1 MGELDRASSSLS
13 DFSSALGGSI
23 HDMAQGV
30 DIDLRK
36 NDAVRAAGNEIY
48 AGLDQISAQID
59 SLNAFARDESMQVI
73 GNLNEINRRFNSMTD
88 LMKNERDRLNSLIDE
103 GIFEDH
109 SDLADSP
116 ARIRGCRNEA
126 DVNGDLTTGGITGTV
141 GIEYDL
147 DPDEDVLR
155 RNDRSLDYTFGVT
168 AVILDSE
175 NAGRVEARGN
185 YVGGIAGKMDLGRLL
200 NNRNIGDVSSEN
212 GDFVGGIAGYGD
224 GYLDGNSARCRVTGD
239 KNTGGIDNIDYASRA
254 ERSPEP
260 LETVLVKFL
269 VEGHLLGSREVK
281 TGTLLKELSF
291 PEAEK
296 REGFL
301 LLWDKEGDT
310 ALAEDTVVTGA
321 YRLAVAVLHAPEN
334 YPGTSKPV
342 LMADGLFREEDRLE
356 YSGLG
361 ENHYKITVPD
371 DGLSE
376 RKIRVHK
383 PDYKKYIVLV
393 NGTETPVEAFGDYRT
408 FTAGDRKLEILI
420 EKTGFPTEYLIAA
433 AAAGVFIVLAAA
445 LKKTKKKYLME
456 GITGVE
462 NNSWNLY
469 YGECYHSKTACI
481 IGPSLEGDGIFEV
494 TITGSPELM
503 PKKIFEDFTMKS
515 PMAPNFKN
523 AKLIKKS
530 GCSVKSY
537 LSMKNPCKG
546 NVICIGDSA
555 AMIEVETQGGFLCGD
570 MAAQAVIAEM
580 EGRKGFDEYT
590 KWWQEAFEFNQP
602 DHMIV
607 SQGYALAFVYTD
619 DELDYLFS
627 LCEGHELHGTYSQY
641 LTPKLIWD
649 CIRLSSAKI
658 KEERPEIYAKM
669 VKMGQAEQ

>member
-23 HDMAQGV
+23 HDMAQGI

-88 LMKNERDRLNSLIDE
+88 LMKNERDRLNSVIDD

-239 KNTGGIDNIDYASRA
+239 KNTGGIVGYGMTLRDNTAVVSDLTGGEYTGAIAGRVDELDGEVIWNNFYYAGSFGGIDNIDYASMA

-393 NGTETPVEAFGDYRT
+393 NGTETPVEAFGDYLT
-408 FTAGDRKLEILI
+408 FTAGDRELEILI
-420 EKTGFPTEYLIAA
+420 EKTGFPTEYLIADA

-445 LKKTKKKYLME
+445 LKKTKRKKR
-456 GITGVE
+456 
-462 NNSWNLY
+462 NSR
-469 YGECYHSKTACI
+469 
-481 IGPSLEGDGIFEV
+481 D
-494 TITGSPELM
+494 
-503 PKKIFEDFTMKS
+503 
-515 PMAPNFKN
+515 
-523 AKLIKKS
+523 
-530 GCSVKSY
+530 
-537 LSMKNPCKG
+537 
-546 NVICIGDSA
+546 
-555 AMIEVETQGGFLCGD
+555 
-570 MAAQAVIAEM
+570 
-580 EGRKGFDEYT
+580 
-590 KWWQEAFEFNQP
+590 
-602 DHMIV
+602 
-607 SQGYALAFVYTD
+607 
-619 DELDYLFS
+619 
-627 LCEGHELHGTYSQY
+627 
-641 LTPKLIWD
+641 
-649 CIRLSSAKI
+649 
-658 KEERPEIYAKM
+658 
-669 VKMGQAEQ
+669 

>member
-1 MGELDRASSSLS
+1 M
-13 DFSSALGGSI
+13 
-23 HDMAQGV
+23 
-30 DIDLRK
+30 
-36 NDAVRAAGNEIY
+36 
-48 AGLDQISAQID
+48 
-59 SLNAFARDESMQVI
+59 
-73 GNLNEINRRFNSMTD
+73 
-88 LMKNERDRLNSLIDE
+88 
-103 GIFEDH
+103 
-109 SDLADSP
+109 
-116 ARIRGCRNEA
+116 
-126 DVNGDLTTGGITGTV
+126 
-141 GIEYDL
+141 
-147 DPDEDVLR
+147 
-155 RNDRSLDYTFGVT
+155 
-168 AVILDSE
+168 
-175 NAGRVEARGN
+175 
-185 YVGGIAGKMDLGRLL
+185 
-200 NNRNIGDVSSEN
+200 
-212 GDFVGGIAGYGD
+212 
-224 GYLDGNSARCRVTGD
+224 
-239 KNTGGIDNIDYASRA
+239 
-254 ERSPEP
+254 
-260 LETVLVKFL
+260 
-269 VEGHLLGSREVK
+269 
-281 TGTLLKELSF
+281 KELSF

-570 MAAQAVIAEM
+570 MARKKKRREEGAAMLDLLIIGAGPAGLMAGYTAAKGGAKVLIVDMKRDIPVARRACSAQFVLDDGY
-580 EGRKGFDEYT
+580 EGETLKIGD
-590 KWWQEAFEFNQP
+590 
-602 DHMIV
+602 
-607 SQGYALAFVYTD
+607 G
-619 DELDYLFS
+619 
-627 LCEGHELHGTYSQY
+627 
-641 LTPKLIWD
+641 KLIWD